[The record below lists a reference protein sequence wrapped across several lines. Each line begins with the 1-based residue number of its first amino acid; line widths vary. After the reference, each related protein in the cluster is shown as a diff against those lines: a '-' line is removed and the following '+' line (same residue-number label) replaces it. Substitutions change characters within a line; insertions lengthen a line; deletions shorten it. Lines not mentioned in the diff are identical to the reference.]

1 MNYSTSQSIIIRSLP
16 KEKCH
21 TQSIR
26 KIAWNLYYIDQDL
39 LVNDLMDAFNEN
51 EHITAVGVV
60 DGDMKIVG
68 IIVRNEISSLL
79 SRPYGR
85 DVLRKNTAGD
95 MCVQARRFNI
105 HQNIFSI
112 AEEIDDEM
120 KAPGI
125 SYYLLEDDG
134 GVYRGIFSTKA
145 MLIYLSNLTTQDIA
159 TARRLQSRVVKE
171 REYIDTDYLEILASS
186 SPAKGVGGDFYSINK
201 YSDSNWLCCI
211 CDVSGKGVAA
221 SVITSVLWGIMSIYR
236 YERGL
241 RSLVRDLN
249 DTIVRTFEGEKF
261 VTGVFADFNEI
272 TGKVIICDMGHSHLH
287 VFRNGKLHQL
297 KTNSSNVPIGIVPD
311 CNPIVNSFQLEEKD
325 ILFLLTDG
333 LIEQPGIDA
342 KEYSLSR
349 VESAMAEKEHETLEL
364 LHEHLTGDFNRFRG
378 KKQVHDDVTY
388 MLLRFIKSAAE
399 SAPVE

>member
-1 MNYSTSQSIIIRSLP
+1 MKSSTSSDTIIRSLP

-26 KIAWNLYYIDQDL
+26 KIAWNLHYIDQRVF
-39 LVNDLMDAFNEN
+39 VNDLMDAFNED
-51 EHITAVGVV
+51 EHIAAVGVV
-60 DGDMKIVG
+60 DSETKIVG
-68 IIVRNEISSLL
+68 IIVQNEISALL

-85 DVLRKNTAGD
+85 DVLRKKTAAD

-105 HQNIFSI
+105 HQNIFSV
-112 AEEIDDEM
+112 AEEIDEEM

-125 SYYLLEDDG
+125 SYFLLEDDDG
-134 GVYRGIFSTKA
+134 SYRGIFSTKA

-159 TARRLQSRVVKE
+159 IARRLQSRVVKE

-221 SVITSVLWGIMSIYR
+221 SVITSVLWGIMSIYQ
-236 YERGL
+236 YGRGMKA
-241 RSLVRDLN
+241 LVKDLN
-249 DTIVRTFEGEKF
+249 DTIVQTFEGEKF
-261 VTGVFADFNEI
+261 VTGVFADFNEV

-287 VFRNGKLHQL
+287 VFREGKLHHL

-311 CNPIVNSFQLEEKD
+311 SDPIVNSFQLHEKD

-333 LIEQPGIDA
+333 LIEQPGVDG
-342 KEYSLSR
+342 KEYSLER
-349 VESAMAEKEHETLEL
+349 VESAMVEKQRDTLEL
-364 LHEHLTGDFNRFRG
+364 LHEHLTDDFTRFRG
-378 KKQVHDDVTY
+378 NKQVHDDVTY
-388 MLLRFIKSAAE
+388 MLLRYIKSSTASSPIE
-399 SAPVE
+399 